1 MRLSPYTR
9 SRISIAPA
17 VMKITS
23 AESADH
29 RHEARALAPVLLEFG
44 RALAVLPRD
53 PIPS

>member
-1 MRLSPYTR
+1 
-9 SRISIAPA
+9 
-17 VMKITS
+17 MKITS